1 MHPNWYQNMPDEN
14 KQKKNMESN
23 TGKVIFEEDEQKIK
37 KIHERILERMQKKR
51 VQQCVEENKKN
62 DVVKSVDVVTKFIKD
77 EAETSIDDADV
88 DFDDDVD
95 DK

>member
-1 MHPNWYQNMPDEN
+1 MPDEN

-51 VQQCVEENKKN
+51 VQQCVEEN
-62 DVVKSVDVVTKFIKD
+62 
-77 EAETSIDDADV
+77 
-88 DFDDDVD
+88 
-95 DK
+95 